1 MKQDTN
7 KEEVLNI
14 KRKMMEEAKFYASV
28 SDGGVTINN
37 PKKYK
42 AFRDGQDSG
51 YMFSEQELNEFKK
64 ENDQL
69 KKKISES
76 IIGLETIRGLLFH
89 GNGEG
94 KFKNMIDYLDR
105 IISKSQNIKP

>member
-1 MKQDTN
+1 MKQFQAASN
-7 KEEVLNI
+7 KKRIEELQKENERLNKTIGDLLETGSSKLNI
-14 KRKMMEEAKFYASV
+14 KHREEL
-28 SDGGVTINN
+28 
-37 PKKYK
+37 
-42 AFRDGQDSG
+42 Q
-51 YMFSEQELNEFKK
+51 K